1 MCYLYRRDED
11 QIREWVSA
19 SKEPETTQEYL
30 EQYIYGVQDHSEY
43 QELIGRDHL
52 QGLRRD

>member
-11 QIREWVSA
+11 QIREWVAA

-30 EQYIYGVQDHSEY
+30 EQYIYGVQDHSDY
-43 QELIGRDHL
+43 LELIGPDHL